1 MAQQHNFEHIYK
13 QHMHDLLRYLLSLT
27 RRKESAEDLM
37 QETFY
42 RALLHL
48 ETYKGEEV
56 KPWLFKIAYHAFID
70 WYRKEKK
77 RPTVEIEEWHFT
89 PQPSAEEQVM
99 IQSEIEG
106 WLSDVS
112 ALPPAKQNIVLLRDY
127 HGFTYEEIA
136 EMTGYT
142 LSKVKM
148 DLYRGRQQLKK
159 RKEEDR

>member
-1 MAQQHNFEHIYK
+1 MRQQHSFEQIYE
-13 QHMHDLLRYLLSLT
+13 QHMHDLFRYLLSLT
-27 RRKESAEDLM
+27 HRKESAEDLM

-42 RALLHL
+42 RVLLHL

-77 RPTVEIEEWHFT
+77 RPTVDLEDWHFP
-89 PQPSAEEQVM
+89 PQPSAEDQVFV
-99 IQSEIEG
+99 QNEIDS
-106 WLSDVS
+106 WLKQVS
-112 ALPPAKQNIVLLRDY
+112 TLPPSKRNILLLRDY

-136 EMTGYT
+136 EMTGFT
-142 LSKVKM
+142 LAKVKM

-159 RKEEDR
+159 RKDEDV